1 MRLFHSKHDHV
12 GDRYRAPPQRQVG
25 RGHELEGSI
34 CRCTGYHNIV
44 KSVLDA
50 AGRTTVSQV
59 AEWPTAN
66 NYPIQNRRIPME
78 TAED

>member
-1 MRLFHSKHDHV
+1 LDETTIR
-12 GDRYRAPPQRQVG
+12 
-25 RGHELEGSI
+25 HELQGNI

-59 AEWPTAN
+59 AE
-66 NYPIQNRRIPME
+66 
-78 TAED
+78 